1 MIPSLFDKLWTRH
14 EELCP
19 SSHKIHALLG
29 KEGEK
34 IINDHI
40 ALRTFRHAFCG
51 IDVLAKPFLDLGYVE
66 SGEYHFEAKKLYAKH
81 YQIPGKPNEP
91 KIFISE
97 LKIEELSQDLQD
109 VINGAIESAGKKAF
123 ENPELIVSGR
133 PWKDI
138 SFATYKKLR
147 DESEYAAWMYVYGYC
162 ANHFTVLVNTLS
174 EFVSLEAVN
183 DFLEEKGFKLN
194 TSGGKVKGTPA
205 ELLEQSSILAD
216 KKAVEFNDGIHEIP
230 GCYYEFARRYAAPNG
245 EIYQGF
251 IAASADKI
259 FESTDSKNK

>member
-40 ALRTFRHAFCG
+40 ALRTFRHAYCG
-51 IDVLAKPFLDLGYVE
+51 IDVLAKPFLALGYVE

-81 YQIPGKPNEP
+81 YQIPGKPDEP

-97 LKIEELSQDLQD
+97 LKIEEFSQDLQD
-109 VINGAIESAGKKAF
+109 VINGAIESAGKEAF

-138 SFATYKKLR
+138 SFAAYDKLR
-147 DESEYAAWMYVYGYC
+147 EESEYAAWMYVYGYC

-174 EFVSLEAVN
+174 EFVSLEEVN

-216 KKAVEFNDGIHEIP
+216 KKSVEFSDGIHEIP